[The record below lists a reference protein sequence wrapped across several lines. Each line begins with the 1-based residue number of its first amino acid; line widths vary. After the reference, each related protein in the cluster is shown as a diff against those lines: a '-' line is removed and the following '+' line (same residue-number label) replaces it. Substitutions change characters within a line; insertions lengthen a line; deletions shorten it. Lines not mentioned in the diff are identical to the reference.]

1 MLRVLSFDVSS
12 KNVRKMIM
20 PLNGK
25 ERTMRC
31 PPYTVFVVLFA
42 AVLLYAQDLPLV
54 KADQAA
60 TLAFA
65 QKAAVQALNFR
76 QGDAASLTQSRRD
89 FTGDGWKDFMKHME
103 GWLDEKGAP
112 TFTSSFVPSRDAVVV
127 GQENGIV
134 HLRIP
139 GALKQTQNKSS
150 TTYRAAIDVYA
161 GGNPAKI
168 QRLEQMTCAGASTA
182 CQ

>member
-1 MLRVLSFDVSS
+1 
-12 KNVRKMIM
+12 
-20 PLNGK
+20 
-25 ERTMRC
+25 MR
-31 PPYTVFVVLFA
+31 YLLQILFVALFTAIPLFA
-42 AVLLYAQDLPLV
+42 QDQPSSST
-54 KADQAA
+54 DQAA

-65 QKAAVQALNFR
+65 QKAAVSALNFR
-76 QGDAASLTQSRRD
+76 QGDSASLTQARPD
-89 FTGDGWKDFMKHME
+89 FTDDGWKNFMKHME
-103 GWLDEKGAP
+103 GWLDQKGAP

-139 GALKQTQNKSS
+139 GTLKQTQNKSS
-150 TTYRAAIDVYA
+150 TTYRAAIDVYL

-168 QRLEQMTCAGASTA
+168 QRLEQITCAGASTA